1 MASDIAD
8 KLCASVSARLEGRQ
22 IGTLSSVSRAVREAV
37 HDACVLMLTPKRSI
51 DILNEVRA
59 AAPRPFSIVFCGVN
73 GVGKSTNLAKVC
85 VLNRSTYTCESEKLD
100 CVSNYKILSLS
111 VKYVCELVWYSHI
124 HCTS

>member
-1 MASDIAD
+1 MASDIAE

-73 GVGKSTNLAKVC
+73 GVGKSTNLAKVRAR
-85 VLNRSTYTCESEKLD
+85 LAYKPTSTRASTTVYC
-100 CVSNYKILSLS
+100 I
-111 VKYVCELVWYSHI
+111 
-124 HCTS
+124 